1 MKQIKQVAVIG
12 TGIMGSGI
20 AQLIVQA
27 GFPVVLVGRSQT
39 SLDRAIK
46 NIRMNYKKMVEA
58 EKITKQQMDV
68 ILKRI
73 REAVAFEEVKKADI
87 IIEAVP
93 ENLELKQEIFGKLDK
108 ICPVA
113 TILATNTSSIPISL
127 IASSTKKPD
136 RVVGTHFL
144 NPVLIMR
151 GVEVVR
157 GRLTSQETIDTCM
170 VFLKKLDKRPI
181 VALDY
186 AGFITTRLIIPYL
199 NEAAHAVA
207 QGNDPKDVDE
217 AMLYC
222 MNMPMGPCALM
233 DQIGIDVVVQAGEM
247 LSSEFDDRFKSPPL
261 LKQMVRAGQLGKKTG
276 QGFFRYTED

>member
-46 NIRMNYKKMVEA
+46 NIRLNYKKMVEA
-58 EKITKQQMDV
+58 EKVTKQQMDV

-108 ICPVA
+108 ICPAA
-113 TILATNTSSIPISL
+113 TVLATNTSSIPISL

-170 VFLKKLDKRPI
+170 AFLKKLDKRPI